1 MLENTPPEYRIHIQ
15 AKLALLPDQPGVYL
29 HKNAKG
35 EIIYVGKAI
44 SLKNRV
50 RQYFQSL
57 KHQEPKVWAMVRNV
71 ADFDYI
77 LTETETEALTLE
89 SNLIKHYR
97 PRYNI
102 LLKDDKH
109 FPYVRMDMHDP
120 YPRIEIVHEVKKDG
134 AKYLGPYL
142 SKYAVREAIETVRE
156 NFPVRTCKK
165 DILRAAQR
173 NERPCLNYHIERCIA
188 PCTGNVS
195 REQYME
201 LIYEVIDFLNGN
213 TEEVLKRL
221 RIEMAKASDE
231 MAYERAA
238 MLRDRIQAIEM
249 MGVKQKAIAANTQE
263 HDVFALAQ
271 MHGDTMVYALMV
283 RNGKIIGAEHF
294 SILASDENVEDIMS
308 SFIKQFYVSGAA
320 IPKEIFVRNTP
331 SDLEA
336 TQTWLSQMRNSKV
349 TISVPQRGKKHQL
362 VDMAYKNACD
372 QLERKA
378 ATKRREWERT
388 EGAARDLANELGM
401 DELPSRMECFDI
413 SHTAGTDPVASMV
426 VFEDGKPAKKQ
437 YRRFRIKTAG
447 NDDYASMKEVI
458 TRRFLRGI
466 KERENGKT
474 DGFAHFP
481 ELLVIDG
488 GKGQLHV
495 ALEALH
501 ELNIYEGDE
510 IRVCGLA
517 ERLEEIWLP
526 GCEAPILLKTG
537 TPALHLLQRLRDE
550 AHRFAITYHRS
561 LRQKTALF
569 SILDQIDGVGPKRKK
584 ILFEH
589 FISLE
594 AIRQATMEELCAV
607 KGIDRRS
614 ARAVFDYFQ
623 RQNAE

>member
-1 MLENTPPEYRIHIQ
+1 MLENTPPDYRAHIQ
-15 AKLALLPDQPGVYL
+15 AKLALLPEHPGVYL

-35 EIIYVGKAI
+35 EIIYIGKAI

-57 KHQEPKVWAMVRNV
+57 KHQEPKVLAMVRNV
-71 ADFDYI
+71 VDFDYI

-89 SNLIKHYR
+89 SNLIKHHR

-109 FPYVRMDMHDP
+109 FPYVRIDMHDP

-156 NFPVRTCKK
+156 NFPIRTCKK
-165 DILRAAQR
+165 DIVRAAER
-173 NERPCLNYHIERCIA
+173 KERPCLNYYIERCIA
-188 PCTGNVS
+188 PCTGNVPQ
-195 REQYME
+195 EQYME
-201 LIYEVIDFLNGN
+201 WIREVIDFLNGN

-221 RIEMAKASDE
+221 HVEMAQASDE
-231 MAYERAA
+231 MAYEKAA
-238 MLRDRIQAIEM
+238 MLRDRIHAIEL
-249 MGVKQKAIAANTQE
+249 MGAKQKAIAANTEE

-271 MHGDTMVYALMV
+271 LHGDTIVYALMV

-294 SILASDENVEDIMS
+294 SVLAADESANEIMA

-320 IPKEIFVRNTP
+320 IPKEIFVRDEP
-331 SDLEA
+331 SDLQA
-336 TQTWLSQMRNSKV
+336 MQSWLSQLRNSKV
-349 TISVPQRGKKHQL
+349 TISAPQRGKKHQL
-362 VDMAYKNACD
+362 VEMAYKNACD

-388 EGAARDLANELGM
+388 EGAARELAHALGM
-401 DELPSRMECFDI
+401 DGLPDRMECFDI

-426 VFEDGKPAKKQ
+426 VFEEGKPAKKQ

-458 TRRFLRGI
+458 TRRFARGL
-466 KERENGKT
+466 KEREEGKT
-474 DGFAHFP
+474 DGFARFP
-481 ELLVIDG
+481 DLLVIDG

-501 ELNIYEGDE
+501 DLGIYEGDE
-510 IRVCGLA
+510 IMVCGLA
-517 ERLEEIWLP
+517 ERLEEIWMP
-526 GCEAPILLKTG
+526 DCDTPILLETG
-537 TPALHLLQRLRDE
+537 TAALHLLQRLRDE

-569 SILDQIDGVGPKRKK
+569 SILDQIEGMGPKRKK

-589 FISLE
+589 FVSLE
-594 AIRQATMEELCAV
+594 AIRCAALEELQAV
-607 KGIDRRS
+607 KGIDKRS
-614 ARAVFDYFQ
+614 AQAVFDYFQ
-623 RQNAE
+623 QQK